1 MPAVTVEDT
10 TTLARVP
17 VPAPGHRAPPRPRR

>member
-10 TTLARVP
+10 TTLPRVP
-17 VPAPGHRAPPRPRR
+17 FPHPARCAAGSAR